1 MNTDLKRI
9 VVRSNA
15 QFRYL
20 NFLKEANYKMKNK
33 EHISFGD
40 LTNKHKVARN
50 LSTNLIEMNIIKK
63 VGLGDFRWIGNRPT
77 LEMANELLK
86 NQRDRVTNSKNK
98 EKLKEALLENKNSQ
112 NSLILQLEDKQPTP
126 RKKRT
131 IIEEPK
137 PVEETKKSIKVSLFW
152 GLINYTKQC

>member
-20 NFLKEANYKMKNK
+20 DFLKEANFKMKNR

-86 NQRDRVTNSKNK
+86 NQRDRVLISKNK
-98 EKLKEALLENKNSQ
+98 EIKEVTTGIAESK
-112 NSLILQLEDKQPTP
+112 IIIPI
-126 RKKRT
+126 KKRT
-131 IIEEPK
+131 VIEEPK
-137 PVEETKKSIKVSLFW
+137 PVEETKKTVTVSLLW